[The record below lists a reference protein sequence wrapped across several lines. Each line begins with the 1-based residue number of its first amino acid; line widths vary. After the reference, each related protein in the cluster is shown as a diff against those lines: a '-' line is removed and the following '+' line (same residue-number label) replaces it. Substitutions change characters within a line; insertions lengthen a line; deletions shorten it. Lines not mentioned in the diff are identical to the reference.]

1 MENIMSDEMETQQS
15 TMDAMLQAIQYK
27 NLAQSRA
34 HFDNLMQDKISDAL
48 EAEKINIASQIYN
61 PQAEVEE
68 PEEDFENETME
79 ADAESDWD
87 DVEAEVEAA
96 FEEGDEEELEV

>member
-1 MENIMSDEMETQQS
+1 MSDANDIEAQHQS

-27 NLAQSRA
+27 NLAQSRH

-48 EAEKINIASQIYN
+48 EAEKVNLASQIYN

-68 PEEDFENETME
+68 PEEDLEDETME
-79 ADAESDWD
+79 ADAESEWD
-87 DVEAEVEAA
+87 EVEAEVEAA
-96 FEEGDEEELEV
+96 FDEEEVDV